1 MKVESDQTMKYA
13 LMLVMFLVL
22 AVAAAASA
30 RAGDMQKGREVYEM
44 NCLACH
50 GMGGHAVDMTIPSFA
65 NGDRMFLMD
74 QEMLQSIRNGKN
86 LMPAFRGLL
95 SDQEIR
101 DVITY
106 LRTL

>member
-1 MKVESDQTMKYA
+1 MRIAVT
-13 LMLVMFLVL
+13 LVIFLLLVF
-22 AVAAAASA
+22 AAALPA

-44 NCLACH
+44 HCVACH
-50 GMGGHAVDMTIPSFA
+50 GMDGYAVDMTIPSFA

-74 QEMLQSIRNGKN
+74 QEMLQSIRTGKN
-86 LMPAFRGLL
+86 LIPAFRGLL